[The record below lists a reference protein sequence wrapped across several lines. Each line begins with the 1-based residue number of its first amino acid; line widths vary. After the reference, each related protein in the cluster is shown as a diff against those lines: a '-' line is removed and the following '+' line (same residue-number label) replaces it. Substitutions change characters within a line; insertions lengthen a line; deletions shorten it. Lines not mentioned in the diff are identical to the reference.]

1 MAFLWP
7 PDTLAR
13 TELKALYHTYTPHTE
28 LPATDQPRPLKKWQS
43 ACPLQGEEERQI
55 GHLLTISIYSS
66 CSVMVN
72 TFLGNTANSC
82 KNSCRSEE
90 QKREDATSEH
100 ADYPTDSDGLTAA
113 SSSPSS
119 YPVYEESES
128 PVKKPNT
135 ALPGRLKH
143 PTHSILPQ
151 WNLLH
156 DGCFRLLRTRNMQTH
171 LKPRT
176 REEQHLKATRQI
188 KKGARRLRT
197 CNLYAES
204 IFPASLLNATL
215 VKTLC
220 WRKRTQRRLPGG
232 GDSSLLSH

>member
-1 MAFLWP
+1 MAPRHTGQNRTPIPLTQNFQQQTSL
-7 PDTLAR
+7 TLLRNGNVLAHAKGR
-13 TELKALYHTYTPHTE
+13 RKG
-28 LPATDQPRPLKKWQS
+28 K
-43 ACPLQGEEERQI
+43 G

-66 CSVMVN
+66 SSVMVN

-113 SSSPSS
+113 SSSSSS
-119 YPVYEESES
+119 YPVYEESEN

-156 DGCFRLLRTRNMQTH
+156 DGCFRLLRTRNMQTN

-176 REEQHLKATRQI
+176 
-188 KKGARRLRT
+188 
-197 CNLYAES
+197 
-204 IFPASLLNATL
+204 
-215 VKTLC
+215 
-220 WRKRTQRRLPGG
+220 
-232 GDSSLLSH
+232 